1 MKLVDT
7 TTLSLQAL
15 RRYPLRTSMMLL
27 AIAIGVAAVVT
38 LTGVGEAARRYVT
51 GEFASLGTNLLIV
64 LPGRSETAG
73 AGLQGMLIG
82 ETARDLTL
90 EDAIAIERSPRVR
103 RIAPIVIGGGTASWR
118 SRERDITVIGTTSSM
133 LPIQHW
139 EMQSGLFLPNT
150 DMDVASPVCVLGG
163 VVARELFGTRS
174 PLGEWLRIGDARCR
188 VTGIL
193 AQAGVTGAFDTDES
207 VILPVV
213 NTQQIFNAP
222 GIFRVLVEATSR
234 DAMAGATRDIVE
246 IVKARHQGE
255 EDITVIAQDAIL
267 ATFDSIFGVIT
278 AALAAI
284 AGISL
289 LVAGVLI
296 MNVMLVAV
304 SQRTSEIGLLKALGA
319 NNRQIIGLFIT
330 EAACLSILGGLCG
343 LAIGT
348 ASTYAMRRAFPFLD
362 FSAPLWASAA
372 AESSLSRVSASV
384 RSASSSDTT
393 SLSHQLVGSR
403 GREGMIVSFTSK

>member
-90 EDAIAIERSPRVR
+90 EDAIAIERSPRVS

-163 VVARELFGTRS
+163 VVARELFGTRN

-213 NTQQIFNAP
+213 NTQQIFNALP
-222 GIFRVLVEATSR
+222 
-234 DAMAGATRDIVE
+234 TRDTINQV
-246 IVKARHQGE
+246 
-255 EDITVIAQDAIL
+255 AQDVSDGVVQPPVVRGGGYTVSRSGQQSAYIL
-267 ATFDSIFGVIT
+267 LGNDQINITFNPLDP
-278 AALAAI
+278 AA
-284 AGISL
+284 
-289 LVAGVLI
+289 
-296 MNVMLVAV
+296 AV
-304 SQRTSEIGLLKALGA
+304 SGVGDALVDYMA
-319 NNRQIIGLFIT
+319 NL
-330 EAACLSILGGLCG
+330 
-343 LAIGT
+343 
-348 ASTYAMRRAFPFLD
+348 
-362 FSAPLWASAA
+362 
-372 AESSLSRVSASV
+372 
-384 RSASSSDTT
+384 
-393 SLSHQLVGSR
+393 
-403 GREGMIVSFTSK
+403 